1 MDVKKYFDRI
11 GLAMPE
17 TVVPDSALLKQ
28 LHLAH
33 AGLLGRWR
41 RLYVLCRD
49 FSRSSP
55 KLPRD
60 LRSRLLALPV
70 RLRLTPAIDL
80 LGKKLSK

>member
-33 AGLLGRWR
+33 CCTVPYENLDMIRGIPTSLEEE
-41 RLYVLCRD
+41 
-49 FSRSSP
+49 
-55 KLPRD
+55 
-60 LRSRLLALPV
+60 ALV
-70 RLRLTPAIDL
+70 E
-80 LGKKLSK
+80 